1 LKAGWPVDNFGDDTW
16 VMGIDGVHFVTYEPK
31 HDQFPADSTCFSYKH
46 HAAGFNYEIG
56 LSLYE
61 SKLVWFN
68 SPFKAGDFNDIKM
81 FTDGGLKDK
90 LQSFE
95 KW

>member
-1 LKAGWPVDNFGDDTW
+1 MGVDGL
-16 VMGIDGVHFVTYEPK
+16 HFVTYEPK
-31 HDQFPADSTCFSYKH
+31 HDQFPKDSAYFSYKH

-56 LSLYE
+56 ISLYK

-68 SPFKAGDFNDIKM
+68 GPFKAGDFNDIKM

-90 LQSFE
+90 LQSL
-95 KW
+95 KKMVITDHGYKVIKKN